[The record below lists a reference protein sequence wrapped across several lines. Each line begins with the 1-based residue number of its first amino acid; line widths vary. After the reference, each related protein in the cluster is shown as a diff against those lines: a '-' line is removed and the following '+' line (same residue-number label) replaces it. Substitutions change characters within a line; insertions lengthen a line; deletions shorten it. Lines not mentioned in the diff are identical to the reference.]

1 MEKAQEEKVGQMI
14 SNLIKYIPEDQ
25 LKDLEKLFAYWE
37 KMK

>member
-25 LKDLEKLFAYWE
+25 RKDLEKLFAYWE